1 MLFAQYLRLIKNISL
16 NSCHIISILKYLF
29 GDLKIQN
36 ISKNRKYINTKLRSK
51 NSDINIF
58 FNFNASE
65 NFEVK
70 IFNNEKIFKLNPIE
84 KLSIFKDFKIINS
97 NGMRKYIPKII
108 YREEELNKGY
118 KQGFVKQYQAFK
130 LFINKNKNSFDINFA
145 EEVIKICNKIDG
157 TY

>member
-1 MLFAQYLRLIKNISL
+1 MKVYS
-16 NSCHIISILKYLF
+16 
-29 GDLKIQN
+29 
-36 ISKNRKYINTKLRSK
+36 
-51 NSDINIF
+51 
-58 FNFNASE
+58 
-65 NFEVK
+65 
-70 IFNNEKIFKLNPIE
+70 
-84 KLSIFKDFKIINS
+84 
-97 NGMRKYIPKII
+97 KII